1 MAQNLS
7 NPAISNAYTAFAR
20 AIEVASRLLSWAN
33 AVRTC
38 EVDANRYLQGAK
50 AISRDLSKTADV
62 VASQSPMES
71 FAKAVAEITDI
82 DGVPSLLKLVLA
94 IPLPVPLTIV
104 PAQATGWTPPAA
116 AKTIPA
122 IIVAF
127 AAFRMN
133 GTILSDA
140 HTVDSDTIY
149 DLGVDVSVSK
159 WPEQA
164 TDLVIE
170 PASVEGRDTYEFPTF
185 KFNRP
190 MENPP
195 YTFSGLGRMRLRY
208 PTSFFARPLEFVY
221 LARFLPPTADL
232 EVVIEGQRRL
242 HFRSYD
248 PERDPQSGYVQVERR
263 LIEIRDQAR
272 GVPGTADRELHD
284 FLTLMAALGG
294 IAGEAL
300 QDNIFRGDYSES
312 TFQAQLRGLLRAR
325 PRIGSK
331 LDEHPRAGG
340 GITDLSFHGI
350 RLELKVADTGYAT
363 KDSLLQYLPQTS
375 QYVVGSDRKFGVLCL
390 LDYSRKKQRPGS
402 VSDDIAL
409 EVLPP
414 PSGSG
419 LPICVGTVVIRGNL
433 TQPSSL

>member
-1 MAQNLS
+1 MAQSLS

-20 AIEVASRLLSWAN
+20 AVEVASRLLSWAE

-50 AISRDLSKTADV
+50 AISRDLAKAANV
-62 VASQSPMES
+62 VTSQNPMQS
-71 FAKAVAEITDI
+71 FARAVAEITDI
-82 DGVPSLLKLVLA
+82 DGVPSLLKLALA

-104 PAQATGWTPPAA
+104 PAQTTGWMPPAA
-116 AKTIPA
+116 AKTKPA
-122 IIVAF
+122 IVVAF
-127 AAFRMN
+127 TAFRMN

-149 DLGVDVSVSK
+149 DLGIDVSVSK
-159 WPEQA
+159 WPEKA
-164 TDLVIE
+164 TELVVE
-170 PASVEGRDTYEFPTF
+170 PASVELQEAYEFPTF

-190 MENPP
+190 QQSPP
-195 YTFSGLGRMRLRY
+195 YTLSARGRMKLQY

-221 LARFLPPTADL
+221 LARFSPPTADL
-232 EVVIEGQRRL
+232 EVVTEGQRHL

-248 PERDPQSGYVQVERR
+248 PERDPQSGYVQVDRR

-284 FLTLMAALGG
+284 FLMLMGALGG

-312 TFQAQLRGLLRAR
+312 TFQTQLKGLLRAR
-325 PRIGSK
+325 PRIGSE
-331 LDEHPRAGG
+331 LEEHPRAGG
-340 GITDLSFHGI
+340 GITDLSYHGI
-350 RLELKVADTGYAT
+350 RLELKIADTGYAT

-390 LDYSRKKQRPGS
+390 LDYSRKKQSPGS

-409 EVLPP
+409 EVLQP

-419 LPICVGTVVIRGNL
+419 LPICVGTVIIRGNL
-433 TQPSSL
+433 AQPSSL

>member
-20 AIEVASRLLSWAN
+20 AVEVASRLLSWAD
-33 AVRTC
+33 AVRKC

-50 AISRDLSKTADV
+50 AISRDLAKTGV
-62 VASQSPMES
+62 VAPSQNSIKS
-71 FAKAVAEITDI
+71 FARAVAEITDI
-82 DGVPSLLKLVLA
+82 DEVPNLLKLALA
-94 IPLPVPLTIV
+94 IPLPVPLTMV
-104 PAQATGWTPPAA
+104 PQATDWMPRAA
-116 AKTIPA
+116 AKTKPTIV
-122 IIVAF
+122 VAF
-127 AAFRMN
+127 TAFRMN

-164 TDLVIE
+164 TELVVE
-170 PASVEGRDTYEFPTF
+170 PASVEDRDTYDFPTF
-185 KFNRP
+185 KFDRP
-190 MENPP
+190 TQDPP

-221 LARFLPPTADL
+221 LARFLPPAADL
-232 EVVIEGQRRL
+232 EVVTEGQRRL

-300 QDNIFRGDYSES
+300 QDNIFRGDYSEP
-312 TFQAQLRGLLRAR
+312 TFQTQLRGLLRAR
-325 PRIGSK
+325 PRIGSQ

-350 RLELKVADTGYAT
+350 RLELKVAGTGYSARN
-363 KDSLLQYLPQTS
+363 SLLQYLPQTS
-375 QYVVGSDRKFGVLCL
+375 QYVIGSDRKFGVLCL
-390 LDYSRKKQRPGS
+390 LDYSRKNQSPGS

-419 LPICVGTVVIRGNL
+419 LPICVGTVIIRGNL
-433 TQPSSL
+433 AQPSSL